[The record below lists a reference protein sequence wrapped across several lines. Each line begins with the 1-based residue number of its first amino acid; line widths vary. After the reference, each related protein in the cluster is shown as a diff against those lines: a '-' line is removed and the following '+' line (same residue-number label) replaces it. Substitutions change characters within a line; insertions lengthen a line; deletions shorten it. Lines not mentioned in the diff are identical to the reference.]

1 MGNMG
6 VRMISVIKER
16 IRLIQKQIKDL
27 EARLPAHSIPQSM
40 VLELDELEDE
50 LARLMAELNNLDKE
64 DLGK

>member
-1 MGNMG
+1 
-6 VRMISVIKER
+6 MISVIKER